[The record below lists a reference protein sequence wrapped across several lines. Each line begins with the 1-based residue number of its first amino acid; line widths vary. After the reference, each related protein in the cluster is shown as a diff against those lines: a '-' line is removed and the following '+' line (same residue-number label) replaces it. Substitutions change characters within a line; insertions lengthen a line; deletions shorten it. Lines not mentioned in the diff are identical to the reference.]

1 MAVDLSHILVVGIS
15 SSALFDTSKA
25 HKIFLASGVEAY
37 VLFQIEN
44 ENKPLAPGNAFPLIQ
59 SLLRLNP
66 PADSK
71 KRYTEV
77 VILSQAEPE
86 AGIRIMNSVD
96 AHKLDITR
104 AVFTGG
110 QPVSQYLHAYNVM
123 LFLSKNESDVGDAAS
138 KGVAAGLLYDAPDL
152 VETYHD
158 QLRIAF
164 DGDAVL
170 FSEEAEEIYQ
180 REGIDAFF
188 LHEKANAEKPL
199 PDGPFAPFLR
209 LLANLQKELPL
220 VQSVSPI
227 RTALVTA
234 RNSPA
239 HKRAIL
245 TFRAWGIKIN
255 EMFFMGGVSK
265 DQILKTFRPHIFF
278 DDQDVH
284 LKSASK
290 HVPSARV
297 PTKKQKPKTDSAQ
310 VVDLFRREDA

>member
-1 MAVDLSHILVVGIS
+1 
-15 SSALFDTSKA
+15 
-25 HKIFLASGVEAY
+25 
-37 VLFQIEN
+37 
-44 ENKPLAPGNAFPLIQ
+44 
-59 SLLRLNP
+59 
-66 PADSK
+66 
-71 KRYTEV
+71 
-77 VILSQAEPE
+77 
-86 AGIRIMNSVD
+86 MNSVEH
-96 AHKLDITR
+96 HKLDISR

-123 LFLSKNESDVGDAAS
+123 LFLSKNEADVGRAINE
-138 KGVAAGLLYDAPDL
+138 GVPAGLLYDVPDL

-170 FSEEAEEIYQ
+170 FSDEAEDIYQ
-180 REGIDAFF
+180 KEGVEAFF
-188 LHEKANAEKPL
+188 RHEKANAEKPL

-209 LLANLQKELPL
+209 LLAGVQKQLASTQLTP
-220 VQSVSPI
+220 PI

-239 HKRAIL
+239 HKRAML
-245 TFRAWGIKIN
+245 TFRAWDIKIN

-265 DQILKTFRPHIFF
+265 DQILKAFKPHIFF

-284 LKSASK
+284 LKTASR

-297 PTKKQKPKTDSAQ
+297 PRKQKAKPKDDRTI
-310 VVDLFRREDA
+310 DLFRREDA